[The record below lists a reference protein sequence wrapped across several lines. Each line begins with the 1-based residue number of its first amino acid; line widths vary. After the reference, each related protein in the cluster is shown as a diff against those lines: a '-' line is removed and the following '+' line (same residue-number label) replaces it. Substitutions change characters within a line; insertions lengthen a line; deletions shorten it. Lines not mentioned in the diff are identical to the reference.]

1 LKKQCPGLAEVNS
14 HSLQVVC
21 HNLGQAYLW
30 FFKKLGGLPV
40 YKKSGRQ
47 SFIAV
52 EQRA

>member
-1 LKKQCPGLAEVNS
+1 VNS

-40 YKKSGRQ
+40 YKKKNGRQ
-47 SFIAV
+47 SFTAV